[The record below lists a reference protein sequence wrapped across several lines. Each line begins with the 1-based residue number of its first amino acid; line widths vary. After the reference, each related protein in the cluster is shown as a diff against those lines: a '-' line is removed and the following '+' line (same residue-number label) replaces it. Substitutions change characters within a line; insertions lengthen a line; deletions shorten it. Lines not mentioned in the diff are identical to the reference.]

1 MKAWRKKKAI
11 ANVSLFFYYQLF
23 ISYFS
28 PFFDF
33 FFSLFACSGRNN
45 NQYICFF
52 QSFLLSVDQCFF
64 SSFSLCIVFFLS
76 CIPHQTIDFVQLKE
90 MNEKKLCKKN
100 SFMNECENW
109 IKKLN
114 RTGTHRTNCINE
126 TDSHSCMY
134 NTQYWRCTFTG
145 VVLVSNCNR
154 SRCIFSSYGCLQ
166 FQRNFATSK
175 RIYICTNR
183 MVCVCVERTVM
194 CCDVWCELRCRVVMK
209 NENKWEYWA
218 EDAKMKLNST
228 VCPSFSLVAPF
239 FLTVCF
245 PSYSF
250 LSCSIELQILF

>member
-1 MKAWRKKKAI
+1 M
-11 ANVSLFFYYQLF
+11 
-23 ISYFS
+23 
-28 PFFDF
+28 
-33 FFSLFACSGRNN
+33 
-45 NQYICFF
+45 
-52 QSFLLSVDQCFF
+52 
-64 SSFSLCIVFFLS
+64 
-76 CIPHQTIDFVQLKE
+76 
-90 MNEKKLCKKN
+90 
-100 SFMNECENW
+100 
-109 IKKLN
+109 N

-250 LSCSIELQILF
+250 LSCFSLFSFNVPVYIASINWKFFEPREHSHTLTERNNDVFL

>member
-1 MKAWRKKKAI
+1 
-11 ANVSLFFYYQLF
+11 
-23 ISYFS
+23 
-28 PFFDF
+28 
-33 FFSLFACSGRNN
+33 
-45 NQYICFF
+45 
-52 QSFLLSVDQCFF
+52 
-64 SSFSLCIVFFLS
+64 
-76 CIPHQTIDFVQLKE
+76 
-90 MNEKKLCKKN
+90 
-100 SFMNECENW
+100 
-109 IKKLN
+109 
-114 RTGTHRTNCINE
+114 
-126 TDSHSCMY
+126 MY

-154 SRCIFSSYGCLQ
+154 SRCFFSSYGCLQ

-250 LSCSIELQILF
+250 LSFFLCFRSMYPYKSLQLIGNSLSRASTHTHSQSVIMMFFFNADIEYGALSLDLYTHTHSVRQRETNTFG